1 VIVGV
6 VLAAGLGSRFGG
18 DKLLH
23 PVHIPSAN
31 EPVAMGLQSALNL
44 QPYVDEVICV
54 VRPDDRELSA
64 LFLQQGFKVCPC
76 ENYLDGLSESL
87 VAGIRASSAADM
99 WWLALGDMPF
109 ITAPSYL
116 VIQQEIAHQLQQ
128 PEQIR
133 QVVQACSQDS
143 TGAIKSGHPVIFPQ
157 RLKDALLALS
167 GDEGARSLVKKEA
180 RQVQRILLRDA
191 GIHWDVDNLTDLK
204 AL

>member
-23 PVHIPSAN
+23 PVHIPSAK

-44 QPYVDEVICV
+44 QSYVDEVICV
-54 VRPDDRELSA
+54 VRPDDSELIA
-64 LFLQQGFKVCPC
+64 LFLQQGFKVCPS
-76 ENYLDGLSESL
+76 ENHLDGLSASL
-87 VAGIRASSAADM
+87 MAGIRASAEADM

-116 VIQQEIAHQLQQ
+116 AIQQEIVHQLQQ
-128 PEQIR
+128 PEQTR
-133 QVVQACSQDS
+133 QIVQACSQDS

-157 RLKDALLALS
+157 RLKEALLELS
-167 GDEGARSLVKKEA
+167 GDEGARSLVKKEG
-180 RQVQRILLRDA
+180 RQIKQVLLNDA
-191 GIHWDVDNLTDLK
+191 GIHWDVDKLVDLK

>member
-1 VIVGV
+1 MIVGV

-23 PVHIPSAN
+23 SLHIPSAN
-31 EPVAMGLQSALNL
+31 EAVAMGLQSALNL

-54 VRPDDRELSA
+54 VRPDDSELIA
-64 LFLQQGFKVCPC
+64 LFLQQGFQVCPS
-76 ENYLDGLSESL
+76 ENYLDGLSASL
-87 VAGIRASSAADM
+87 MAGIRASSAADM

-116 VIQQEIAHQLQQ
+116 AIQQEISQQLQK
-128 PEQIR
+128 PEQVR
-133 QVVQACSQDS
+133 QIVQASSQDS

-157 RLKDALLALS
+157 RIKAALLELS
-167 GDEGARSLVKKEA
+167 GDEGARSLVKKEG
-180 RQVQRILLRDA
+180 RQVQQVLLNDA
-191 GIHWDVDNLTDLK
+191 GIHWDVDKLVDLK

>member
-1 VIVGV
+1 MIVGI
-6 VLAAGLGSRFGG
+6 VLAAGQGSRFGG

-23 PVHIPSAN
+23 PVQVPSAN

-54 VRPDDRELSA
+54 VRPDDSELIK
-64 LFLQQGFKVCPC
+64 LFLQQGFKVCPS
-76 ENYLDGLSESL
+76 ENYLDGLSASL
-87 VAGIRASSAADM
+87 MAGIRASAGADM

-116 VIQQEIAHQLQQ
+116 AIQQEISQQLQK
-128 PEQIR
+128 PEQAR
-133 QVVQACSQDS
+133 QIVQACSQDS

-157 RLKDALLALS
+157 RLKAALLELS
-167 GDEGARSLVKKEA
+167 GDEGARSLVKKEG
-180 RQVQRILLRDA
+180 RQVQRLLLSDT
-191 GIHWDVDNLTDLK
+191 GIHWDVDKLVDLK